1 MAKKSPKELKDEGVA
16 LGALIAKARK
26 KPHNFALVIAKDEG
40 VVLEADP
47 RKASAVMWRQAKA
60 NGGTSKGTMGT
71 FSVRG
76 KLLEF
81 TVEGEDSPPK
91 VLLMQ
96 TKKHLKDRG
105 LAFKV
110 AFVMPSGESISD
122 DGDEDDEEQ
131 PKDIAEA
138 DAPDEQE
145 EDKSTDDRAEALT
158 AKIKEL
164 AAGVQKLAASNQTAA
179 AKMAEGLKRASDA
192 VASGNYGAAES
203 TIAKIEKALGAASAA
218 SETPA
223 KEDAGGPGPTVP
235 DVDTDAMRA
244 AVEKAYK
251 DVEGKLVEI
260 KQAGGTAVS
269 KKAGQLEAA
278 YANFLKSDDFQKA
291 TGLINLAKTFVEKE
305 YGKLEKSASGF
316 MDTLSEMAS
325 DAVETV
331 KEVVSDVAEAADDF
345 VDSLT
350 EDGRKKLELQRLGY
364 SEEEQDSIVA
374 ALKTDPNAVK
384 KAKEKLVD
392 EANVPDTQKAALKK
406 LTEKNPKS
414 FEAAMNTLK
423 DLEADGPVDAGPE
436 KIAEGKAALDT
447 AQKTE
452 AEKLAVFNVANTAL
466 NELKSGNPAPNS
478 DWAKG
483 LAKADAAEKAWK
495 DFNDALPDP
504 ASMTESERNEAMLKG
519 MELDRLRKE
528 ATQSAEEAKALD
540 IKAAQDAAAA
550 AKDKHDTAKKDTEAA
565 AESLKKQ
572 EAKQGILNAITVGP
586 LSANHGAPFDDA
598 VSAKFIEGFQKDP
611 GLTTKAIE
619 SATGARHPEA
629 VANALGGIADKLS
642 AGFADKDGK
651 TLPEG
656 ADPRAYAEKLIQT
669 GSYCGPEYFDKL
681 DAYIVSGAHL
691 EDSGFNDDPNDKSNV
706 RAQKRSV
713 ATASA
718 MIDGDGNLDVESEA
732 AQKAVGNLLF
742 HPDAMEHPMPTM
754 SDTALRT
761 LEELKKPKAG
771 EIINGMTKPTVG
783 GGAQELVGR
792 AVGVTG
798 PVSAD
803 QAKTAVL
810 ATMLKSL
817 DQGPVG
823 SCFSTAPSR
832 NLREGQPLVAME
844 KYAEIASTGKLTTAK
859 GPKTPV
865 ITETPPGEDPI
876 MRSFEYTL
884 ATALARNEAS
894 TQFNAIKGRNEAGAA
909 AIRGDVATAMGKE
922 EPEVGKDIAKILLQ
936 IRRGFEI
943 QYDPNAKLDGVS
955 GDGHSS
961 QGRHVLVEKATKTV
975 ITSREK
981 FVAAVTPM
989 VLKALGLEADSDAAK
1004 ALKPKIEAEFVDA
1017 MVTTKQ
1023 VTKPDGTTETVVD
1036 RAPWKMASGGQTG
1049 EAVEQL
1055 FGETDYNVALAE
1067 NYDYNADGDPI
1078 PKSNTRAKQGA
1089 RTAQVLEDLV
1099 GTFGADPADMIVIR
1113 TVGIHGFNAMPN
1125 DPSLKPILEG
1135 EGTVEDRIK
1144 STLID
1149 PGAKIAS
1156 DDMSVEQTQQYYD
1169 DKVAAS
1175 RKHVERWISEASTP
1189 HEKQRLEGF
1198 LGDFDTAAKD
1208 NRPTEGKTP
1217 TELADLIKT
1226 VRTAAHFSKPDAGRN
1241 AMAAELI
1248 TDLGAPEVVIADTNW
1263 GDSTYHVYIVA
1274 APDPMSGEV
1283 ILWKKYDPLAHA
1295 RFSNQNGSMPP
1306 GQA

>member
-1 MAKKSPKELKDEGVA
+1 MAKKSAKEHKDEGSA

-26 KPHNFALVIAKDEG
+26 KPHNFALVIAKDDG

-47 RKASAVMWRQAKA
+47 RKAAAVMWRQAKA

-71 FSVRG
+71 FLVRG
-76 KLLEF
+76 KVLEF
-81 TVEGEDSPPK
+81 TVEGDDPPPK
-91 VLLMQ
+91 ILLMQ

-110 AFVMPSGESISD
+110 AFVMPGGESITD
-122 DGDEDDEEQ
+122 DEDDKEE
-131 PKDIAEA
+131 PSKTGAKE
-138 DAPDEQE
+138 DAGGEQ
-145 EDKSTDDRAEALT
+145 DTDAGTDDRVELLT

-164 AAGVQKLAASNQTAA
+164 AVGVKKLGAINKSAASKLAD
-179 AKMAEGLKRASDA
+179 GLKKASAA
-192 VASGNYGAAES
+192 VASGKFSSAETT
-203 TIAKIEKALGAASAA
+203 TIMVAKALQAMGVS
-218 SETPA
+218 SGKPA
-223 KEDAGGPGPTVP
+223 TEDRDGGSPTVP
-235 DVDTDAMRA
+235 DIDTDAMRET
-244 AVEKAYK
+244 VEKAYK
-251 DVEGKLVEI
+251 EIESKLGAI
-260 KQAGGTAVS
+260 KEAGETAVS
-269 KKAGQLEAA
+269 KKAVQLEAA
-278 YANFLKSDDFQKA
+278 YANFLKSEDFQKA
-291 TGLINLAKTFVEKE
+291 TGLVNLAKSFVDKE
-305 YGKLEKSASGF
+305 YAKLEKSSSGF

-325 DAVETV
+325 DAVDTV

-345 VDSLT
+345 IDSLT
-350 EDGRKKLELQRLGY
+350 PDGRLKLELQKLGY
-364 SEEEQDSIVA
+364 SDEEQDRIVA
-374 ALKTDPNAVK
+374 ALET
-384 KAKEKLVD
+384 
-392 EANVPDTQKAALKK
+392 VPDEQKATLKK
-406 LTEKNPKS
+406 LAEKNPKS
-414 FEAAMNTLK
+414 FEAAMITLK
-423 DLEADGPVDAGPE
+423 ELEAGGAVEASAE
-436 KIAEGKAALDT
+436 KIAEGKTALDT
-447 AQKTE
+447 AQKAE
-452 AEKLAVFNVANTAL
+452 AEKFAALGVANVAL
-466 NELKSGNPAPNS
+466 QELKNGNPAPNS

-483 LAKADAAEKAWK
+483 LAAAEAAEKAWK
-495 DFNDALPDP
+495 DFNDALPDL
-504 ASMTESERNEAMLKG
+504 ASMAESERNEAMLKG

-528 ATQSAEEAKALD
+528 AAQAAEEAKARD
-540 IKAAQDAAAA
+540 IKAAEDVAAA
-550 AKDKHDTAKKDTEAA
+550 AKGEHDTAKEGTKAA
-565 AESLKKQ
+565 SDDLKKK
-572 EAKQGILNAITVGP
+572 EAKRGILDAITVGP
-586 LSANHGAPFDDA
+586 LSPNHGAPFDDA

-611 GLTTKAIE
+611 GLTAKAIE

-629 VANALGGIADKLS
+629 VANALGGIADNLS

-656 ADPRAYAEKLIQT
+656 EDPRAYAEKLIQT

-681 DAYIVSGAHL
+681 DAYISSGAHL
-691 EDSGFNDDPNDKSNV
+691 EDSGFKAIPTDKSNE

-742 HPDAMEHPMPTM
+742 HPDAMKHPMPTM
-754 SDTALRT
+754 SDTTLRT

-771 EIINGMTKPTVG
+771 EIINGMTKPAVG
-783 GGAQELVGR
+783 GGAEELVGR

-810 ATMLKSL
+810 ATMMKSL

-865 ITETPPGEDPI
+865 VTETPPGEDPI

-884 ATALARNEAS
+884 ATSLARNEAS
-894 TQFNAIKGRNEAGAA
+894 TQFKKIQDRNAAGAA
-909 AIRGDVATAMGKE
+909 AIRGDVAAAMGKE

-936 IRRGFEI
+936 VRKGFEI

-955 GDGHSS
+955 SDGHSS

-1017 MVTTKQ
+1017 MVRTKQ

-1055 FGETDYNVALAE
+1055 FGETDYNVAVGE
-1067 NYDYNADGDPI
+1067 NYAVVGGKEV

-1089 RTAQVLEDLV
+1089 RTAKVLENLV

-1156 DDMSVEQTQQYYD
+1156 EDMPVEQTQKYYD
-1169 DKVAAS
+1169 EKVAAS

-1198 LGDFDTAAKD
+1198 LGDYDTAAKD

-1226 VRTAAHFSKPDAGRN
+1226 VRTAAHFSKPDAGRDS
-1241 AMAAELI
+1241 MAAEMI

-1283 ILWKKYDPLAHA
+1283 ILWKKYDPPGTRKVLDPKWIDASWA
-1295 RFSNQNGSMPP
+1295 SMIPKP
-1306 GQA
+1306 